1 MAYFS
6 NVMIAVTKQ
15 DFEKIEKEQKK
26 IPDNILLEDI
36 DVEHYKENNI
46 ECVFVHFGYISY
58 NKELEEVKLLEKS
71 LNKLKNGYMF
81 CRLGEEFADI
91 DFRKRTKLP
100 ELMKEFEFIKDV
112 SKMLNKELKKDEEQ
126 ELE

>member
-15 DFEKIEKEQKK
+15 DFEEIEKKQKK
-26 IPDNILLEDI
+26 IPNNILLEDI
-36 DVEHYKENNI
+36 DVEHYKENST
-46 ECVFVHFGYISY
+46 ECVFVHFGYIPY
-58 NKELEEVKLLEKS
+58 NKEFEEVKLLEKS
-71 LNKLKNGYMF
+71 LNKLKNGYVF
-81 CRLGEEFADI
+81 CRLGEEFPDI

-112 SKMLNKELKKDEEQ
+112 SKKLNNELKKDEEE